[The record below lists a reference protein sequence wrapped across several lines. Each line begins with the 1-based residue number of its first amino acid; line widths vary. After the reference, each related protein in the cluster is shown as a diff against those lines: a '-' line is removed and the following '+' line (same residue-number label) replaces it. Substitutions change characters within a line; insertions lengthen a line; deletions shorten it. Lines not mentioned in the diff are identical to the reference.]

1 MIECWVHKLWYSPPM
16 MAFRRLLK
24 RIYLPGFGGVGL
36 YQVLKFFV
44 TGLLEGY
51 LTTRAA
57 SISFSFFLAIFPFT
71 IFLLTIIA
79 YIPIDNF
86 QSELIALLESVVPP
100 KTWVAIDKTL
110 TDIIQIRRGGLL
122 SLGFLLALFFANNGV
137 NAIITSFNATF
148 HSIEIRTFFSQLRA
162 SIVLTVVLSIMFIT
176 SVTLVIFSETIIDR
190 LEVLDIVSRF
200 ESQLLGFAQLIVVLA
215 LIFFSITLLYYYG
228 PANRKEHRFFSPGAI
243 LTTFLL
249 WLTSYGFAS
258 YVTNFASYN
267 QIYGSIGTLII
278 ILLWI
283 YINAIVLLVGFELNA
298 SIVHARKT
306 SSSEIELQQVKVSRK
321 GDEKSVENSK

>member
-1 MIECWVHKLWYSPPM
+1 MIDRLLRQLWYSSPM
-16 MAFRRLLK
+16 MALRRLMQ
-24 RIYLPGFGGVGL
+24 RIYVPGFGGVDL
-36 YQVLKFFV
+36 YQVLKFFA
-44 TGLLEGY
+44 TGLIEGY

-86 QSELIALLESVVPP
+86 QLELIELLEQVVPP
-100 KTWVAIDKTL
+100 NTWVAIDKTL

-122 SLGFLLALFFANNGV
+122 SLGFVLALFFANNGV
-137 NAIITSFNATF
+137 NAILTSFNATF

-162 SIVLTVVLSIMFIT
+162 SIALTVVLSVLFIT
-176 SVTLVIFSETIIDR
+176 SVTLVIFSETIINR
-190 LEVLDIVSRF
+190 LEVLEIVSRF
-200 ESQLLGFAQLIVVLA
+200 ESQLLGFAQFIVVIT
-215 LIFFSITLLYYYG
+215 LIFFSVTLLYYYG
-228 PANRKEHRFFSPGAI
+228 PANRKEQRFFSPGAI
-243 LTTFLL
+243 LTTLLL
-249 WLTSYGFAS
+249 WLTSFGFAA
-258 YVTNFASYN
+258 YVNGFASYN

-283 YINAIVLLVGFELNA
+283 YLNSIVLLLGFELNA

-306 SSSEIELQQVKVSRK
+306 SSHEIELQHVRISRQNK
-321 GDEKSVENSK
+321 DES

>member
-1 MIECWVHKLWYSPPM
+1 
-16 MAFRRLLK
+16 MALRRLLR
-24 RIYLPGFGGVGL
+24 RIYLPGFGGVDL
-36 YQVLKFFV
+36 YQVLKFFA
-44 TGLLEGY
+44 TGLIEGY

-86 QSELIALLESVVPP
+86 QTELVELLAQVVPP
-100 KTWVAIDKTL
+100 RTWQAIDSTL
-110 TDIIQIRRGGLL
+110 TDIIQIKRGGLL
-122 SLGFLLALFFANNGV
+122 SLGFVLALFFANNGV

-162 SIVLTVVLSIMFIT
+162 SIVLTLVLSVMFIT
-176 SVTLVIFSETIIDR
+176 SVVLIIFSEAIINR
-190 LEVLDIVSRF
+190 FEVLEIVSRF
-200 ESQLLGFAQLIVVLA
+200 ESQMLGLAQLIVVLA
-215 LIFFSITLLYYYG
+215 LIFFSITLLYYFG
-228 PANRKEHRFFSPGAI
+228 PANRKEQRFFSPGAI
-243 LTTFLL
+243 FSTALL
-249 WLTSYGFAS
+249 WLTSYGFAA

-278 ILLWI
+278 ILIWI
-283 YINAIVLLVGFELNA
+283 YINSIVLLVGFELNA

-306 SSSEIELQQVKVSRK
+306 SSHEIELQHVKISRQTK
-321 GDEKSVENSK
+321 EKP

>member
-1 MIECWVHKLWYSPPM
+1 MIDRWLQKFWYSSPM
-16 MAFRRLLK
+16 MALRRLLK
-24 RIYLPGFGGVGL
+24 KIYLPGFGGVNL

-86 QSELIALLESVVPP
+86 QNELIHLLQQVVPP
-100 KTWVAIDKTL
+100 KTWEAIDNTL
-110 TDIIQIRRGGLL
+110 TDIIQIKRGGLL
-122 SLGFLLALFFANNGV
+122 SLGFVLALFFANNGV
-137 NAIITSFNATF
+137 NSILTSFNATF

-162 SIVLTVVLSIMFIT
+162 SIVLTIVLSVMFIT
-176 SVTLVIFSETIIDR
+176 SVTLVIFSESIIDR

-200 ESQLLGFAQLIVVLA
+200 QSQLLGFAQLIVVLA

-228 PANRKEHRFFSPGAI
+228 PANRKEHKFFSPGAI
-243 LTTFLL
+243 LSTLLL
-249 WLTSYGFAS
+249 WGTSYGFAA

-306 SSSEIELQQVKVSRK
+306 SSREIELQQVKLSRS
-321 GDEKSVENSK
+321 GEDDQ